1 MLKDNNKNPFNKPLT
16 QVLFSPGRKDMGLN
30 PITMSFPKDIEK
42 IFLEDYYKK
51 LLPAARV
58 AIILGIFFYGIF
70 GFLDLILV
78 PPNSLKILWTIR
90 YGIFCPCALGVLLF
104 SFSPYYINYMQSSF
118 AALMIV
124 AGFGIT
130 IMIVKSPPPA
140 NYSYY
145 AGLILIFMFGYTLI
159 RTRFLWATFAGWVI
173 VIFYEFSAVN
183 AGTPKHIFI
192 NNNFFFISANLIGM
206 FACYS
211 MEFYARRDFYLARLL
226 NDEKEKVKDINL
238 ELEQRVQKRTAQ
250 LKKTN
255 EDLIR
260 EMEERKNAEKKLL
273 HSQKMQ
279 AIGTLAGGIAHDFNN
294 ILTAI
299 IGYSELGL
307 FKKKMDDK
315 KTRISFEQ
323 IHQAGERA
331 RDLVKQI
338 LTFSRKEDEKY
349 SPVNVEPIIK
359 ETLKLI
365 RAAIPK
371 NIDIT
376 ISINAES
383 DLVLA
388 NSTQIHQVLMNLCT
402 NAAHAM
408 KDKAGVLSIT
418 LEDIYLSK
426 KNQIPSVKL
435 QEGPYLDLKVTDTGT
450 GIEPLILGQIF
461 DPFFTTKK
469 TGEGTGMGLSVVHGI
484 IESHGGAITI
494 ESELGK
500 GSTFHVLL
508 PKIDNAKKTA
518 SKTTS
523 EIPTGKE
530 RILFVD
536 DEESITAIGK
546 EMLEEF
552 GYEVTIKTSPTEAF
566 KTFCDCPTIF
576 DLVITDN
583 NMPDMTGFELIEKI
597 RKIQPGQHLIL
608 CSGYSDRTDVE
619 KARSI
624 DLKLI
629 SKPLHMRELATAV
642 REVLDQSR

>member
-1 MLKDNNKNPFNKPLT
+1 MKNKLKTAVHAAKDLLKGSSSNPSEMKLNPLT
-16 QVLFSPGRKDMGLN
+16 L
-30 PITMSFPKDIEK
+30 SFEGSLEK
-42 IFLEDYYKK
+42 IFLADYYNRSLKQVRVTVFFAF
-51 LLPAARV
+51 LLYA
-58 AIILGIFFYGIF
+58 IF
-70 GFLDLILV
+70 GILDYILIPSDYLSTV
-78 PPNSLKILWTIR
+78 WIIR
-90 YGIFCPCALGVLLF
+90 YAIVCPFALSIIAV
-104 SFSPYYINYMQSSF
+104 SFTPKYSQSMQLSLAS
-118 AALMIV
+118 LMVI
-124 AGFGIT
+124 AGFGI
-130 IMIVKSPPPA
+130 IVMIVTAPPPA

-145 AGLILIFMFGYTLI
+145 AGLILVFMFGYTFI
-159 RTRFLWATFAGWVI
+159 RTRFLWATSAGWLI
-173 VIFYEFSAVN
+173 VAFYELSAWYAN
-183 AGTPKHIFI
+183 TPLPVFI
-192 NNNFFFISANLIGM
+192 NNNFFFISANIVGM
-206 FACYS
+206 LACYA
-211 MEFYARRDFYLARLL
+211 MESYARRDFFLARLL
-226 NDEKEKVKDINL
+226 EEEKEKVKHINL
-238 ELEQRVQKRTAQ
+238 DLEQRVQKRTAQ

-260 EMEERKNAEKKLL
+260 EMEERENAEKKLL

-349 SPVNVEPIIK
+349 SAVNVEPIIK

-408 KDKAGVLSIT
+408 KDKTGVLSIT

-426 KNQIPSVKL
+426 ENQSPSVNL
-435 QEGPYLDLKVTDTGT
+435 QKGPYLDLKVSDTGT
-450 GIEPLILGQIF
+450 GIKASNLEQIF

-469 TGEGTGMGLSVVHGI
+469 
-484 IESHGGAITI
+484 
-494 ESELGK
+494 
-500 GSTFHVLL
+500 
-508 PKIDNAKKTA
+508 N
-518 SKTTS
+518 
-523 EIPTGKE
+523 
-530 RILFVD
+530 R
-536 DEESITAIGK
+536 
-546 EMLEEF
+546 
-552 GYEVTIKTSPTEAF
+552 
-566 KTFCDCPTIF
+566 
-576 DLVITDN
+576 
-583 NMPDMTGFELIEKI
+583 
-597 RKIQPGQHLIL
+597 
-608 CSGYSDRTDVE
+608 
-619 KARSI
+619 
-624 DLKLI
+624 
-629 SKPLHMRELATAV
+629 
-642 REVLDQSR
+642 